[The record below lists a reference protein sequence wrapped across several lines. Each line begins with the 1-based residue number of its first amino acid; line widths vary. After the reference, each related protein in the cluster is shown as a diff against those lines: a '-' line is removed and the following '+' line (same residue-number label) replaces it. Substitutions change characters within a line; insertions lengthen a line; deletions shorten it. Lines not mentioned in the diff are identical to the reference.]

1 MIAQDIF
8 FAQGAVIQLDIA
20 DRTGQRIRIAAVGSF
35 AIAES
40 HVVRA
45 VEQAGTEVDAHA
57 AFLDHFA
64 IQIDA
69 VKIAAVHGK
78 GQLMLLGKIHIIERY
93 GRSADLMRARS
104 VAGFHADGMSVHIN
118 GDVVV
123 LPGAVS
129 QEKQG
134 IDAAARHGKGRVEGK
149 VLQPDEGGYI
159 AAGID
164 GAFSAIHAHHLAF
177 GIRPGGRCPDGL
189 RHHRHHRSRHHGTDA
204 QHGRQQDRIRLCRS
218 LLHLS
223 FSFFSCMKAAQAVQ
237 PLAYIS
243 IIA

>member
-1 MIAQDIF
+1 
-8 FAQGAVIQLDIA
+8 
-20 DRTGQRIRIAAVGSF
+20 
-35 AIAES
+35 
-40 HVVRA
+40 
-45 VEQAGTEVDAHA
+45 
-57 AFLDHFA
+57 
-64 IQIDA
+64 
-69 VKIAAVHGK
+69 
-78 GQLMLLGKIHIIERY
+78 MLLGKIHIIERY
-93 GRSADLMRARS
+93 GRSADLLRARS

-189 RHHRHHRSRHHGTDA
+189 RYHRHHRSRHHGTDA

-223 FSFFSCMKAAQAVQ
+223 FSFFSCMKAAQAGAT
-237 PLAYIS
+237 PYIYS
-243 IIA
+243 IIAWISAL